1 MKTKNK
7 EIRVFAPATVS
18 NIACGFDVMG
28 FAIDMPGDELV
39 LRVSERP
46 GVRIMEITGEN
57 GKLTKDPALN
67 TAGKPVLSIVKTQ
80 GIECGVEIEI
90 HKKMPLGSGLGS
102 SAASAVA
109 ATFAMNMLF
118 DLRLSPRELLP
129 FAIEGEMIASGSL
142 HADNVAPALYGGFVL
157 IRSYHPIDIIKLD
170 VPENLHCTVI
180 HPHIEISTKESRRLL
195 PDQIPLTDAIRQWGN
210 TAALVAG
217 LLKSDFALIG
227 RSLEDFVAEPVRS
240 RLIPGFDRM
249 KRAALDAG
257 ALGCSI
263 SGSGPSLFAL
273 SDSRDKADK
282 IAKSMQMALNAH
294 NLGSDLYV
302 SAVNTLGPRVLN
314 CHSFM

>member
-1 MKTKNK
+1 MRLKIN

-46 GVRIMEITGEN
+46 GVRIVEITGDN

-67 TAGKPVLSIVKTQ
+67 TAGKPILSIVKAHR
-80 GIECGVEIEI
+80 IECGVEIEI

-109 ATFAMNMLF
+109 AAFAMNMLF

-195 PDQIPLTDAIRQWGN
+195 PDQIPLSDAIRQWGN

-217 LLKSDFALIG
+217 FFKSDFALIG

-249 KRAALDAG
+249 KCAALDAG

-273 SDSRDKADK
+273 SDSQAKADA
-282 IAKSMQMALNAH
+282 IGQSMQIALNEF
-294 NLGSDLYV
+294 NLGSDLYI
-302 SAVNTLGPRVLN
+302 SKINNQGPKVIYLK
-314 CHSFM
+314 

>member
-18 NIACGFDVMG
+18 NIACGFDIMG

-46 GVRIMEITGEN
+46 GVTITKISGDD
-57 GKLTKDPALN
+57 GRLTYDVALN
-67 TAGKPVLSIVKTQ
+67 TAGKPVLSMVKAF

-109 ATFAMNMLF
+109 AAFAVNKLF
-118 DLRLSPRELLP
+118 DLNLSNLDILP

-142 HADNVAPALYGGFVL
+142 HVDNVAPALYGGFVL
-157 IRSYHPIDIIKLD
+157 IRSYNPIDIIKID
-170 VPENLHCTVI
+170 VPKNLYCTVI

-195 PDQIPLTDAIRQWGN
+195 PSEIPLSNAITQWGN
-210 TAALVAG
+210 TAALIAG
-217 LLKSDFALIG
+217 LLKSDYNLIG
-227 RSLEDFVAEPVRS
+227 RSLVDVVAEPIRS
-240 RLIPGFDRM
+240 KLIPGFDDM
-249 KRAALDAG
+249 KSAAIFAG

-273 SDSRDKADK
+273 SDSREKAVL
-282 IAKSMQMALNAH
+282 IAQSMQIELNNH
-294 NLGSDLYV
+294 NLASDLYV
-302 SAVNTLGPRVLN
+302 SQINNLGPRVIYLK
-314 CHSFM
+314 

>member
-1 MKTKNK
+1 MRTKNK

-39 LRVSERP
+39 LRVSEKP
-46 GVRIMEITGEN
+46 GVRIVKITGDN
-57 GKLTKDPALN
+57 GRLTYNPEFN
-67 TAGKPVLSIVKTQ
+67 TGGKPILSMMRAF
-80 GIECGVEIEI
+80 GIDCGVEIEI
-90 HKKMPLGSGLGS
+90 HKQMPLGSGLGS

-109 ATFAMNMLF
+109 AAFAMNKLF
-118 DLRLSPRELLP
+118 ELNLSESELLP

-170 VPENLHCTVI
+170 VPKELFCSVI
-180 HPHIEISTKESRRLL
+180 HPHIEISTKEARELL
-195 PDQIPLTDAIRQWGN
+195 PEQIPLSTAIRQWGN

-240 RLIPGFDRM
+240 RLIPGFAQM
-249 KRAALDAG
+249 KQAALDAG
-257 ALGCSI
+257 AIGCSI

-273 SDSRDKADK
+273 SDSRDRADK
-282 IAKSMQMALNAH
+282 IAKSMQMALNTFK
-294 NLGSDLYV
+294 LGSDLYV
-302 SAVNTLGPRVLN
+302 SAVNTQGPRILN
-314 CHSFM
+314 CQTFA